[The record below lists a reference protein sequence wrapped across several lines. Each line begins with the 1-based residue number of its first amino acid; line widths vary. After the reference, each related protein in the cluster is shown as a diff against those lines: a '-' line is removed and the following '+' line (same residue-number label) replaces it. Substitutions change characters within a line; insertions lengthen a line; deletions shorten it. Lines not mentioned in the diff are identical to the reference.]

1 MMKREWDPVPWPLKE
16 NELYQLE
23 IFRGLIFLNK
33 KKLNFQ
39 KYSGHLFYRHD
50 GSDNLID
57 SFDFKFRDFYGLE
70 TDLETMHIRA
80 TSKDML
86 IWVRKLIILM
96 MTKIYKINFFLKI
109 KLPFLFTVIFEPISA
124 SLAKERMSTHCIR
137 PYSKN
142 GINGT

>member
-1 MMKREWDPVPWPLKE
+1 M
-16 NELYQLE
+16 
-23 IFRGLIFLNK
+23 
-33 KKLNFQ
+33 
-39 KYSGHLFYRHD
+39 FYRHD

-96 MTKIYKINFFLKI
+96 MIKIYKINFLPQNKVVFSIYSNFRTDFCLLGQGTDVNSLHKALFQKWHQWNLIMQKI
-109 KLPFLFTVIFEPISA
+109 TVITLKSNFENFRTSV
-124 SLAKERMSTHCIR
+124 SENMFS
-137 PYSKN
+137 
-142 GINGT
+142 